1 MDAQGTW
8 QIADTIQNHDVRW
21 AARVQDAEL
30 VLSRDLVALCVPGF
44 LQPDAA
50 TQLALDYARLVE
62 LRGRQLV
69 AERRRNQGFLLSEGD
84 SGPRLKLPKH
94 IANEFF
100 RARNRRSPEQFRN
113 WSESYYSELYNA
125 AGK

>member
-1 MDAQGTW
+1 
-8 QIADTIQNHDVRW
+8 VRW
-21 AARVQDAEL
+21 AGRVQEAEL
-30 VLSRDLVALCVPGF
+30 VLSRDLVGLCVPRY

-50 TQLALDYARLVE
+50 THLALDYARLVE
-62 LRGRQLV
+62 MRGRQLV

-94 IANEFF
+94 IASEFF
-100 RARNRRSPEQFRN
+100 RARNRRSPEQFRG
-113 WSESYYSELYNA
+113 WSESYYSDLYNA